1 MDTIVSLIEQS
12 CKKFDSRAAFLQR
25 VDGVWRETTYRRL
38 SQVSDG
44 IAAGLLNSGFRPGD
58 HAALLASSSPEWVM
72 AYLGILKACGVV
84 VPIDRELRSV
94 ELGHILTHSEA
105 RVLFVDRDNLKKV
118 LALTDVLPPLEQIV
132 TLASPA
138 EFAFPGG
145 TSAKSSTP
153 GSSHNRC
160 AQTFQ
165 PLNEFLAE
173 TVISPVSRQPHDTA
187 LIIYTS
193 GTTGRSKGA
202 MLSHANIVSNIR
214 GTAAHLRMDETVHT
228 LSFLPINHVFEQVC
242 GIMLPLALGG
252 KVSFCE
258 SLKKLGENLAEVKP
272 TFFVGVPAVYR
283 MLLDRVMKN
292 INEDSVSRFL
302 FTFPLSRPL
311 VAAKVRKRLGSGTI
325 FVSGGAALDPE
336 IAAGLGKFGITII
349 QGYGITETSPVI
361 AAEAPGNGRLGT
373 VGRVLAGIEVK
384 IDSPNDGQV
393 GEILIKGPNVMQG
406 YFKDPGATAEMLV
419 DGWYRTGDLGSVAA
433 DGFLSICGRL
443 KNLIVTSNGRNVY
456 PEEVES
462 EILKSPYVAEVV
474 VYPHR
479 TGQVTEEILAMIY
492 PNQEALAEHAVKQG
506 KPAFAA
512 DEVEKLLR
520 VEISQR
526 CEHLAAYKRVKRIIV
541 RREEFPK
548 TTTGKIKRY
557 EVGRFEDKQY
567 QDAE

>member
-1 MDTIVSLIEQS
+1 MDTIVALIEQS
-12 CKKFDSRAAFLQR
+12 CKKFDARAAFLQR
-25 VDGVWRETTYRRL
+25 VDGVWRETTYRSL
-38 SQVSDG
+38 SQVSEG
-44 IAAGLLNSGFRPGD
+44 IAAGLLQSGFQPGD
-58 HAALLASSSPEWVM
+58 HAALLASSSPQWVM

-84 VPIDRELRSV
+84 VPIDKELRSV

-118 LALTDVLPPLEQIV
+118 LALTEALPSLERIV

-138 EFAFPGG
+138 ESAFPV
-145 TSAKSSTP
+145 
-153 GSSHNRC
+153 GSSAEASISSCSNHNRR
-160 AQTFQ
+160 AQTIQ
-165 PLNEFLAE
+165 PLSEFLAE
-173 TVISPVSRQPHDTA
+173 TVISQISRQPHDTA

-214 GTAAHLRMDETVHT
+214 STAAHLRMDETVHT

-242 GIMLPLALGG
+242 GIMLPLSLGG

-292 INEDSVSRFL
+292 IKEDTVSRFL
-302 FTFPLSRPL
+302 FSMPLSRPL

-325 FVSGGAALDPE
+325 FVSGGAALDPG
-336 IAAGLGKFGITII
+336 ITAGIDKLGITIV

-361 AAEAPGNGRLGT
+361 AAESPGSRRLGT
-373 VGRVLAGIEVK
+373 VGRILAGIEMR
-384 IDSPNDGQV
+384 IDSPNDEQV

-406 YFKDPGATAEMLV
+406 YFKDPRATAEALV
-419 DGWYRTGDLGSVAA
+419 AGWYRTGDLGRLDA

-443 KNLIVTSNGRNVY
+443 KNLIVTANGRNVY

-479 TGQVTEEILAMIY
+479 TGPVTEEILAMIY
-492 PNQEALAEHAVKQG
+492 PNQEALAEYAAKQG
-506 KPAFAA
+506 KPDFTAA
-512 DEVEKLLR
+512 EVEKLLR
-520 VEISQR
+520 AEVSHC
-526 CEHLAAYKRVKRIIV
+526 CEQLAAYKRIKRIIV

-548 TTTGKIKRY
+548 TTTGKIKRF
-557 EVGRFEDKQY
+557 EVGKEEGRSSG
-567 QDAE
+567 